1 MRVNGGS
8 NHDSLKV
15 HTIIMPRL
23 VVVGEA
29 DQRAASG
36 QDRCL
41 LVGQSVSECH

>member
-1 MRVNGGS
+1 
-8 NHDSLKV
+8 
-15 HTIIMPRL
+15 MPRL
-23 VVVGEA
+23 VVVVVVVVGEA